1 MLDYKDYQGVVEFD
15 YDAGIFFGEVIDL
28 RDVITFQGKTV
39 EELERSFR
47 DSIDEYLKFCE
58 ELGREA
64 EKPFSGRFNMRIVPA
79 LHRAVAARAKR
90 ENKSLNQW
98 ISERLEKALQ

>member
-15 YDAGIFFGEVIDL
+15 YDASIFFGEVMGL

-39 EELERSFR
+39 EEMEQSFQ

-64 EKPFSGRFNMRIVPA
+64 EKPFSGRFNVRITPA